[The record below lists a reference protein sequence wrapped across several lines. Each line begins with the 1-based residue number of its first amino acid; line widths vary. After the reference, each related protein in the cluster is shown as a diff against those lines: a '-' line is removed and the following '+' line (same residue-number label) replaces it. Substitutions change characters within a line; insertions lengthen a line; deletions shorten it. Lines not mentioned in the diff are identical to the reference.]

1 MFERYIVFKGF
12 KDGSLG
18 FFLSVM
24 MGFYKFLTLVKIWE
38 NAKNKSVDYEKEK
51 REILE
56 EYN

>member
-1 MFERYIVFKGF
+1 
-12 KDGSLG
+12 
-18 FFLSVM
+18 